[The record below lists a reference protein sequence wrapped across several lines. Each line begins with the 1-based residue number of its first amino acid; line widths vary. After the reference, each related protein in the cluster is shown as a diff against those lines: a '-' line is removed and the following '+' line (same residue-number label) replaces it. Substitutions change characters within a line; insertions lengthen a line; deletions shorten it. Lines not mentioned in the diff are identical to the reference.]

1 MAIFE
6 YGHQELSWLA
16 KKDKR
21 MAQAIERIGII
32 TRPLMPDLFA
42 ALVRNI
48 VDQQI
53 STKAGLT
60 VNARLTVL
68 AGTVTPA
75 AIEQLTAG
83 QIQSCGMTMKKALYI
98 KGAATAAMSGE
109 LDLAA
114 IPGYSDREVIAAL
127 SRLPGI
133 GVWTAEMLMIF
144 SLGRPDVVSW
154 GDLAIRRGM
163 MNLYRHKEL
172 PRERFERYR
181 RRYSPYGT
189 TASLYLW
196 AYSAAGFSARLPVPP
211 ANALI
216 VQPAATTAK

>member
-1 MAIFE
+1 MDIVS
-6 YGHQELSWLA
+6 YGATELNWLA

-21 MAQAIERIGII
+21 MAQAIERIGMIA
-32 TRPLMPDLFA
+32 RPRMPDLFA
-42 ALVRNI
+42 ALVRSI

-60 VNARLTVL
+60 VNARLALL
-68 AGTVTPA
+68 AGEVTPA
-75 AIEQLTAG
+75 SIESLNAG
-83 QIQSCGMTMKKALYI
+83 QIQSCGMSMKKALYI

-114 IPGYSDREVIAAL
+114 IPGYADQDVIAAL

-172 PRERFERYR
+172 TRARFERYR

-196 AYSAAGFSARLPVPP
+196 AYSAPEFSMRAPSTVLVSPESQ
-211 ANALI
+211 A
-216 VQPAATTAK
+216 

>member
-1 MAIFE
+1 MNYFE
-6 YGHQELSWLA
+6 YGAVELSWLA
-16 KKDKR
+16 KRDKR
-21 MAQAIERIGII
+21 MAQAIERVGMIA
-32 TRPLMPDLFA
+32 RPLVPDLFA
-42 ALVRNI
+42 ALVRAI

-53 STKAGLT
+53 STKAGIT
-60 VNARLTVL
+60 VHGRLAAM
-68 AGTVTPA
+68 AGGVITSS
-75 AIEQLTAG
+75 AIEALTAE
-83 QIQSCGMTMKKALYI
+83 QIQSCGMSMKKALYI
-98 KGAATAAMSGE
+98 KGAATAVMSGE

-114 IPGYSDREVIAAL
+114 VGGYSDQQVITAL

-163 MNLYRHKEL
+163 MNLYRHREL

-196 AYSAAGFSARLPVPP
+196 AYSAPEFAYPPVKAPP
-211 ANALI
+211 TVAI
-216 VQPAATTAK
+216 K